1 MCLSKL
7 KREGWGKMSKVESYV
22 KFLEDNPEIEG
33 IMVGEFLMYIQ
44 NEYVLERNFFNFQSE
59 EIVTEILVEEENRFI
74 FITKCKEILE
84 VESESVH

>member
-1 MCLSKL
+1 MVKILNRKD
-7 KREGWGKMSKVESYV
+7 WGKMSKVESYV

-33 IMVGEFLMYIQ
+33 IMIGEFMMYIQ

-84 VESESVH
+84 VESESVS